1 MLGVHNS
8 LGKPTPALSQALVH
22 RTKLPWLGRVAVFL
36 LMAAAAAATAIPHE
50 ELTVEDLKARVSAA
64 NVGDKAKL
72 CAQIAEKQL
81 SASDKLYAEDDVDKA
96 QTALTDVVTFSE
108 LARDYSIQS
117 HKHEKQIEIS
127 VRAMTRKL
135 TDMLHTLGHE
145 EQTPV
150 RDAIK
155 RLERVRDDL
164 LVSMFPK
171 GAK

>member
-1 MLGVHNS
+1 MFAVHNWIGNGNLS
-8 LGKPTPALSQALVH
+8 LQEEFLGAC
-22 RTKLPWLGRVAVFL
+22 KLMCRRRVAVFL
-36 LMAAAAAATAIPHE
+36 LLAAAATAVPRDE
-50 ELTVEDLKARVSAA
+50 PTVEELKARVSSA

-72 CAQIAEKQL
+72 CAQIAERQL
-81 SASDKLYAEDDVDKA
+81 TASDKLYAADDIDNA

-135 TDMLHTLGHE
+135 NDMLHALGHE

-171 GAK
+171 GAR